1 VTELLHSQ
9 NILYQKVSTKAYIII
24 VCNDGGKHTDSSS
37 VTLREEL
44 VLFLQLTELI
54 PSFAKVEVL
63 LKQMRN
69 F

>member
-9 NILYQKVSTKAYIII
+9 NILYQKVSTKAYMVI
-24 VCNDGGKHTDSSS
+24 VHNDGGRHTDSSPI
-37 VTLREEL
+37 TLREEL
-44 VLFLQLTELI
+44 VLFLQLTEFI